1 MENLKVSKCLF
12 QQPLSWWRL
21 SDLNFTITK
30 IKNNPLFKDYS
41 NENQSNIRTGQGDH
55 RKPRRQSYHSVLSGT
70 GSGQGSD
77 RTNQRQPT
85 VLEMIRK
92 DREAPEHEQTIKVMF
107 TQGRRGTE
115 IAQELGLCRKLVN
128 RIIYDRLKLRST
140 RPRVNTNYTDEQVNR
155 IIHLY
160 RWGYDVFEIKE
171 EMGGTVYKIQNVLK
185 YAGEIERLAD

>member
-1 MENLKVSKCLF
+1 
-12 QQPLSWWRL
+12 
-21 SDLNFTITK
+21 
-30 IKNNPLFKDYS
+30 
-41 NENQSNIRTGQGDH
+41 
-55 RKPRRQSYHSVLSGT
+55 
-70 GSGQGSD
+70 
-77 RTNQRQPT
+77 
-85 VLEMIRK
+85 MIRK

-115 IAQELGLCRKLVN
+115 IAKELGLCRKLVN

-185 YAGEIERLAD
+185 YAGEIERLADWADIRTLAGSIEPATDRNQDAAAIHPGVLSAEKTVFGGLIVENGRS

>member
-1 MENLKVSKCLF
+1 
-12 QQPLSWWRL
+12 
-21 SDLNFTITK
+21 
-30 IKNNPLFKDYS
+30 
-41 NENQSNIRTGQGDH
+41 
-55 RKPRRQSYHSVLSGT
+55 
-70 GSGQGSD
+70 
-77 RTNQRQPT
+77 
-85 VLEMIRK
+85 MIRK

-140 RPRVNTNYTDEQVNR
+140 RPRVNTNYTDQQVNR